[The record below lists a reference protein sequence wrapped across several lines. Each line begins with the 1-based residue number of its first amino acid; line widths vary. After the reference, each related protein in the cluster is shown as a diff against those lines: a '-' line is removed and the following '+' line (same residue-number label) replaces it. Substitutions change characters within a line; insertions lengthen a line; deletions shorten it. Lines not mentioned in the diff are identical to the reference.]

1 MRIERVAENKI
12 KVLIDREEAKEWNIT
27 VGKISQN
34 TPEAQQM
41 FLHAISLAKES
52 VDFSVDGAKLF
63 IETIP
68 SFEDGIG
75 MFITKVSSDHE
86 LETAVNNCGY
96 KGKVRKT
103 ELKPKRVKVYKHI
116 YSFDELDD
124 ASKAAQMLKGLY
136 LGKSTLYKL
145 GERYYLNLVPEETIH
160 IVEADLVLCEFA
172 HREQKCQY
180 LLGKLNEYGEV
191 MIKDNALEVLD
202 KYFSF
207 V

>member
-1 MRIERVAENKI
+1 MRIERVADNKI
-12 KVLIDREEAKEWNIT
+12 KVLIDKEEAKEWNIT
-27 VGKISQN
+27 VNKISQN
-34 TPEAQQM
+34 TPEAQEM
-41 FLHAISLAKES
+41 FLYAIGLAKES

-63 IETIP
+63 VETIP

-75 MFITKVSSDHE
+75 MFITKVATDKE

-96 KGKVRKT
+96 KGKVRKS
-103 ELKPKRVKVYKHI
+103 ELKPKRVKVYKYI

-124 ASKAAQMLKGLY
+124 ASRAAQMLMSVYCGS
-136 LGKSTLYKL
+136 STLYKL
-145 GERYYLNLVPEETIH
+145 DNRYYLHLTPKETVH
-160 IVEADLVLCEFA
+160 IIEADLVLCEFA

-180 LLGKLNEYGEV
+180 LLGRLNEYGEI
-191 MIKDNALEVLD
+191 MIRDNAIEVLD